1 MESLL
6 LFINDPVAETTTIY
20 NVGAEVGKKY
30 AKFLENLV
38 RLGYD
43 AKFLAINIKDPKT
56 IMLEG
61 KTHDVESCAKFV
73 KYIESEIEFYNNPS
87 TGSKSDK

>member
-6 LFINDPVAETTTIY
+6 LFISDPISDTTTIY

-30 AKFLENLV
+30 AKFLEKLV
-38 RLGYD
+38 KLGYD

-56 IMLEG
+56 IMLDG
-61 KTHDVESCAKFV
+61 CTHGVESCAKFI
-73 KYIESEIEFYNNPS
+73 KYIESEIEYINNPQI
-87 TGSKSDK
+87 GSKSDK